1 MRPCDHEKLQILGFV
16 IVALAFSR
24 LSPVV
29 ADKRA
34 VLELDAL
41 DCLWRPAQIAAS
53 FDNAG
58 DGCRE
63 GTARGCSAEH
73 PYGMKRVACRKG
85 A

>member
-63 GTARGCSAEH
+63 GTA
-73 PYGMKRVACRKG
+73 KRLLGRTSLRHEAGRLP
-85 A
+85 

>member
-1 MRPCDHEKLQILGFV
+1 
-16 IVALAFSR
+16 LAFLR
-24 LSPVV
+24 PSPVV

-41 DCLWRPAQIAAS
+41 DWLWRPAQVAAS

-63 GTARGCSAEH
+63 GPAKMLLGRTSLRHEAGRL
-73 PYGMKRVACRKG
+73 P
-85 A
+85 

>member
-1 MRPCDHEKLQILGFV
+1 MRSCDHEKLQILGFV

-41 DCLWRPAQIAAS
+41 DWLWRPAQIAAS

-63 GTARGCSAEH
+63 GTA
-73 PYGMKRVACRKG
+73 KRLLGRTSLRHEAG
-85 A
+85 SLP